1 MNSCVMQMVKL
12 NKKKKTKLSKNIL
25 LTLIFCSLLFL
36 SVQSLGVSVS
46 NIYGSVMDK
55 QENRII
61 NLTQY
66 TQGYGFNPITDDIVY
81 SVKSI
86 PNVVGVNNIFNYDM
100 PSEECDT
107 QITMNGISF
116 NTFWLQGASVNGGCF
131 YQKNILNYFDGDLKS
146 PIMCGREF
154 LPTDSKCAVID
165 EAYAYIFGYNNLED
179 ILNQTISVSFDGE
192 TSVDLKIVGVYY
204 HNMYYTNGKESKDD
218 SLMQDIRKDL
228 DNNSFENRQRYIDN
242 SVKWGGIVSGIIVV
256 SSDVFLNIPEYQ
268 KMLQGEFDLRSEQR
282 ISNFCEIV
290 AESSYDV
297 PQICDELDKI
307 TNNRY
312 QSSVNDIKDIMDTLN
327 AIQVAFNILSTVI
340 LVVSLV
346 GIGNFVY
353 VRVNEQEKLTRL
365 MLKMGYEHKS
375 IKWIYLL
382 EIMYLCGLAMGISA
396 VLMFFITIMLDMFL
410 SPVYSQICE
419 YEKYA
424 LIVNPVLLL
433 CYCVAVSLIVFGISY
448 IFVTRQ
454 LKHNK
459 IRLEN

>member
-86 PNVVGVNNIFNYDM
+86 PDVISVSNIFKYKSADENKT
-100 PSEECDT
+100 E
-107 QITMNGISF
+107 ITMNGISF
-116 NTFWLQGASVNGGCF
+116 NTFWLQGASVNGVCF
-131 YQKNILNYFDGDLKS
+131 NQINILNYFDGDLKS

-179 ILNQTISVSFDGE
+179 ILNQTISVSFGGE

-204 HNMYYTNGKESKDD
+204 HGMHYTNGKESKDD

-228 DNNSFENRQRYIDN
+228 DNNSFENRQRYIDEIII
-242 SVKWGGIVSGIIVV
+242 SADAIVV

-312 QSSVNDIKDIMDTLN
+312 HSSVNDIKDIMDTLN

-424 LIVNPVLLL
+424 LIVNPVLLV